1 MALTWIE
8 DNASRSATIV
18 RLGRK
23 AASSYSK
30 SYKVF
35 GTTNDVV
42 VHQEANAYVTNQLAY
57 WQYPGQPNVQLRAES
72 YSVSYLGDDAWQ
84 VTISYEKQGADD
96 DDQRDPLKRSFDT
109 SGGTQHITSAM
120 QVGTRQLD
128 FASEGEGTAPVFE
141 RRYKAPGVQGDAP
154 DQFGAIGVDGDSVS
168 GVDIAVP
175 ALQWTETYDVPHAY
189 VTAKYIK
196 TVAFLTGSTNKAAF
210 RTFKAGE
217 VLFMGCS
224 GSQEWDDQ
232 RGSGPWSLSFKF
244 VASPNAGSTGT
255 VPAIK
260 IGDIENIRKDGHEY
274 LWVRYE
280 DSVSQNNLIKKP
292 KYVYIDKVYPEGNFS
307 LLGIGT

>member
-96 DDQRDPLKRSFDT
+96 DDQRDPLKRSRSFDT
-109 SGGTQHITSAM
+109 SGGTQHKTQAYS
-120 QVGTRQLD
+120 VGSGSTLD
-128 FASEGEGTAPVFE
+128 FEY
-141 RRYKAPGVQGDAP
+141 RYPSSATNMS
-154 DQFGAIGVDGDSVS
+154 GAIGVDDNSVH
-168 GVDIAVP
+168 GVDVVVP
-175 ALQWTETYDVPHAY
+175 ALTWTETYDVPHSY
-189 VTAKYIK
+189 VTANYIK
-196 TVAFLTGSTNKAAF
+196 TVAGLTGTVNNAAF
-210 RTFKAGE
+210 RSFEAGE
-217 VLFMGCS
+217 VLFMGAS

-232 RGSGPWSLSFKF
+232 KGNGPWSLSFKF
-244 VASPNAGSTGT
+244 AASKNETGITIGSISG
-255 VPAIK
+255 IQK
-260 IGDIENIRKDGHEY
+260 KGWHY

-280 DSVSQNNLIKKP
+280 TASDTSSVFQRP
-292 KYVYIDKVYPEGNFS
+292 KAVYVSKVYQEGSFS
-307 LLGIGT
+307 GLGIG